1 MPGTA
6 VLRCGSVPIPEQLLR
21 DPAITGPLG
30 SLAISHVRPQS
41 SALALRAIRWHAGL
55 ERLGV
60 VLPFAVVHDVG
71 LLFAAPREQVEIGPR
86 VDPAAVVRGL
96 AEAPALFATYRGVLE
111 EIAESEA
118 ARKGP
123 ELKMSDDLI
132 VVVLS
137 RLLGTVASRLNV
149 PPAYRSAIPVDATLF
164 ERLEPQLVA
173 LFGMARRSFEAA
185 ALQGIGIARL
195 FVLTMS
201 DALDLDTLRLFGML
215 GSEASAGAM
224 AQVDLL
230 AALESPE
237 ANDIVNFSLEIIPS
251 VLETKRATG
260 IQTFAVD
267 GYAGLMRSGHLDQLL
282 LSELAYPDDLFEQRY
297 LENELFYYAR
307 EREQGEE
314 RRLHYIVID
323 ASASMRGVR
332 QVFARGLALTLIKKL
347 TLRGEEIVV
356 RFFDSR
362 LHDVVRVRGGAVNVP
377 YLLCFKS
384 EMGRNY
390 RRVFQQ
396 LALDLQ
402 RTLRSQRRGA
412 VLYLLTHAECHIPIE
427 VVQRLRKIAFLYGV
441 FILPSSGEVELDYVD
456 LLGRVQ
462 IVDKGTLDVRAKRA
476 ERALEI
482 VDDAVRVSTPPA
494 ARRRPADE
502 R

>member
-1 MPGTA
+1 MRSDVA
-6 VLRCGSVPIPEQLLR
+6 RQL
-21 DPAITGPLG
+21 G
-30 SLAISHVRPQS
+30 
-41 SALALRAIRWHAGL
+41 ALALASIQVDNPMLLVRVASWSNSLGRVGL
-55 ERLGV
+55 SVPLSV
-60 VLPFAVVHDVG
+60 IHDVG
-71 LLFAAPREQVEIGPR
+71 LMLSIDTEAPKMREGAMSVAEAAFWSGAYLDLLRE
-86 VDPAAVVRGL
+86 L
-96 AEAPALFATYRGVLE
+96 AETELVQKAKTWKLDDQVVSVL
-111 EIAESEA
+111 
-118 ARKGP
+118 
-123 ELKMSDDLI
+123 LL
-132 VVVLS
+132 
-137 RLLGTVASRLNV
+137 RLLGPLVDRWRAQRGSYPVGQPIPLDPTLLSELGPQLDTLWRTFD
-149 PPAYRSAIPVDATLF
+149 RSAETSFVRFLVEARLQLLTLF
-164 ERLEPQLVA
+164 ERIDLDTLKILG
-173 LFGMARRSFEAA
+173 LFGTEAV
-185 ALQGIGIARL
+185 G
-195 FVLTMS
+195 M
-201 DALDLDTLRLFGML
+201 DALDLLN
-215 GSEASAGAM
+215 
-224 AQVDLL
+224 V
-230 AALESPE
+230 LESPE

-260 IQTFAVD
+260 MQTFAVD
-267 GYAGLMRSGHLDQLL
+267 GYAGLMRSGHLDHLL

-402 RTLRSQRRGA
+402 RTLRSQRRQA
-412 VLYLLTHAECHIPIE
+412 VLYILTHAECHIPID
-427 VVQRLRKIAFLYGV
+427 VVERLRKIAFLYGV
-441 FILPSSGEVELDYVD
+441 FILPSSGDVELDYVD

-462 IVDKGTLDVRAKRA
+462 VVDKGTLDVRSKRA

-482 VDDAVRVSTPPA
+482 VDDAVRVSAPPPA
-494 ARRRPADE
+494 RPRPADE